1 METLENRKLTAPKGS
16 YTKRLFDNPSL
27 LKAKIMEEAQ
37 ELCDAENRDDVAF
50 EAADLIFFA
59 LAKCISDGVTL
70 EDIGNQL
77 DRKSKK
83 VFRRPGDAK
92 LQLMSKC
99 LPQRRDSHIESIK
112 MKSFDIKNISDE
124 ELKML
129 LQRPIIDSEDIIAR
143 VKPIMKQVREQGDKA
158 ILSFT
163 LKFDGVQLDS
173 CVLRPPFDQS
183 LMNIDENVQAAIDQ
197 AFTNIRKFHH
207 AQVDSK
213 ILEVE
218 TFPGVF
224 CSRFTRPIEKV
235 GLYVP
240 GGTAVLPSTALMLG
254 IPAQVAG
261 CKEIVLATPPRKD
274 GKPAPE
280 VMYVAEKIG
289 ATCVLLAGG
298 AQAVA
303 GMAYGTES
311 IPKVDKI
318 VGPGNQYV
326 TAAKMIAQV
335 T

>member
-1 METLENRKLTAPKGS
+1 MLSAPKGS
-16 YTKRLFDNPSL
+16 YTKRLFDEPHL
-27 LKAKIMEEAQ
+27 LKAKIVEEAQ
-37 ELCDAENRDDVAF
+37 ELCDAESRDDIAF

-59 LAKCISDGVTL
+59 LARCISAGVTL

-77 DRKSKK
+77 DKRSKK
-83 VFRRPGDAK
+83 IFRRPGDAK
-92 LQLMSKC
+92 HPLVSKAATQKHET
-99 LPQRRDSHIESIK
+99 LGKEIK
-112 MKSFDIKNISDE
+112 MMKYD
-124 ELKML
+124 LKETSPEQVKLL
-129 LQRPIIDSEDIIAR
+129 LQRPIINSDDIISR
-143 VKPIMKQVREQGDKA
+143 VKPIMTQVREEGDEA
-158 ILSFT
+158 IKSFT
-163 LKFDGVQLDS
+163 RKFDGVELDS
-173 CVLRPPFDQS
+173 IVLKPPFDLS
-183 LMNIDENVQAAIDQ
+183 LMNIDPQVQTAIDQ
-197 AFTNIRKFHH
+197 AFSNIEKFHQ
-207 AQVDSK
+207 AQLDKNDLV
-213 ILEVE
+213 VE

-224 CSRFTRPIEKV
+224 CSRFARAIEKV

-280 VMYVAEKIG
+280 VMYVADKIG

-335 T
+335 RII